1 MLVHVN
7 NDSVEKVTGDPDHPY
22 TRGTLCP
29 KMNHYERTVHSP
41 ARLTQPM
48 IRTGVK
54 GKGEFRMVSW
64 DEAAGHIAGRWKDI
78 ISKHGPESIVPCS
91 YAGTMGLVQRNCGHA
106 FFHRLGASRL
116 ERAIC
121 SPAKENAWKIVMGAT
136 PALHPAEVR
145 NSDLIILW
153 GINAVATNIH
163 ILHGVRE
170 AQKNGAVVWLIET
183 YENHTAAAAD
193 RLFLTRPGSDGAL
206 ALGMMHV
213 IAREGLV
220 NTAFVDKHVFGYP
233 ELLEKILPDYAPKA
247 VSRITGLAPEV
258 IEEMAVAYAKARAPF
273 IRLGSGLTRYGN
285 GAMSA
290 RSITCLPALVGAW
303 LKPGGGIQSSLS
315 TVSALDNSLITR
327 ENFMKK
333 QTRIINMN
341 QLGHALT
348 ELSDPRVMSFYVYH
362 SNPVGVLPDQN
373 KVLAGLCREDLFTVV
388 HERFMT
394 DTALYADVV
403 LPATSSLEHS
413 DIYRSYGHY
422 WVQRAFPAI
431 QPVGGSRSN
440 WDTFSLL
447 AKAMGFEDPY
457 FSQTADDLIGKLL
470 DKSSPWLDKTD
481 LPALRAG
488 SPVELPL
495 PAGYK
500 TTYKTP
506 SSRIEILN
514 TADPE
519 PLPRYLEPHG
529 DKASY
534 WLMTAPTPV
543 MLNSS
548 FNERD
553 DLLASER
560 MTLKINPGDAAKEH
574 VTNGQRITA
583 FNERGE
589 AEFYASVTP
598 RVPAGVVV
606 AEGVWWLQKA
616 PGLRSVNALTS
627 QRLTDR
633 GAGSTFYD
641 TKVNIRAAHDDL
653 APDDGASA

>member
-1 MLVHVN
+1 
-7 NDSVEKVTGDPDHPY
+7 
-22 TRGTLCP
+22 
-29 KMNHYERTVHSP
+29 
-41 ARLTQPM
+41 
-48 IRTGVK
+48 
-54 GKGEFRMVSW
+54 
-64 DEAAGHIAGRWKDI
+64 
-78 ISKHGPESIVPCS
+78 
-91 YAGTMGLVQRNCGHA
+91 
-106 FFHRLGASRL
+106 
-116 ERAIC
+116 
-121 SPAKENAWKIVMGAT
+121 
-136 PALHPAEVR
+136 
-145 NSDLIILW
+145 
-153 GINAVATNIH
+153 
-163 ILHGVRE
+163 
-170 AQKNGAVVWLIET
+170 
-183 YENHTAAAAD
+183 
-193 RLFLTRPGSDGAL
+193 
-206 ALGMMHV
+206 
-213 IAREGLV
+213 
-220 NTAFVDKHVFGYP
+220 
-233 ELLEKILPDYAPKA
+233 
-247 VSRITGLAPEV
+247 
-258 IEEMAVAYAKARAPF
+258 
-273 IRLGSGLTRYGN
+273 
-285 GAMSA
+285 
-290 RSITCLPALVGAW
+290 
-303 LKPGGGIQSSLS
+303 
-315 TVSALDNSLITR
+315 
-327 ENFMKK
+327 
-333 QTRIINMN
+333 
-341 QLGHALT
+341 
-348 ELSDPRVMSFYVYH
+348 
-362 SNPVGVLPDQN
+362 
-373 KVLAGLCREDLFTVV
+373 
-388 HERFMT
+388 MT
-394 DTALYADVV
+394 DTALFADVV

-431 QPVGGSRSN
+431 QPIGESRSN

-457 FSQTADDLIGKLL
+457 FRQTADELIEKLL

-514 TADPE
+514 TADTE

-553 DLLASER
+553 DLLAGER
-560 MTLKINPGDAAKEH
+560 MTLKMNPADAAKEG
-574 VTNGQRITA
+574 VSDGQLVMA
-583 FNERGE
+583 FNDRGE
-589 AEFYASVTP
+589 AKFYVSVTP

-641 TKVNIRAAHDDL
+641 TKVNVRAAL
-653 APDDGASA
+653 PAPAAETAS